1 MTENGSRDL
10 SPGDFFESIQVRS
23 EDRAAV
29 LDALRRVLRSMGFVP
44 VDPSSLPPY
53 EGPIEEEVE
62 HDVRRFLVG
71 PALDGWVPIFPS
83 ADLPEQLAVAQGL
96 SEETRSPALVLNLH
110 NGDVFY
116 YWLFELGKL
125 LDQYDSNPMY
135 FGEPRTAEELEV
147 VRGHPQRLRAI
158 LPDEVAAEDLEAV
171 LTQSFPEDEEHEPDP
186 DQLILWGDEQFAEF
200 TRLLHIRNAAHS
212 YDDAKHEGL
221 EGFVEQPEQFVE
233 LAFAPPLQ
241 AAGPLQ

>member
-1 MTENGSRDL
+1 
-10 SPGDFFESIQVRS
+10 
-23 EDRAAV
+23 
-29 LDALRRVLRSMGFVP
+29 
-44 VDPSSLPPY
+44 PPY

-96 SEETRSPALVLNLH
+96 SEETRRPALVLNLH

-135 FGEPRTAEELEV
+135 FGEPRTADELEV

-158 LPDEVAAEDLEAV
+158 LPNEVAPEDLEAV

-200 TRLLHIRNAAHS
+200 SRLLHIRNAAHS
-212 YDDAKHEGL
+212 
-221 EGFVEQPEQFVE
+221 
-233 LAFAPPLQ
+233 
-241 AAGPLQ
+241 